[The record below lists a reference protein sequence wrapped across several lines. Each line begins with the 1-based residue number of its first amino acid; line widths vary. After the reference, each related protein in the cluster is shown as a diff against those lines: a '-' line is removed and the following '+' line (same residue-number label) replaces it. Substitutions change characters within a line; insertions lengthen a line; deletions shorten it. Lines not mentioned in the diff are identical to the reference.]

1 VTTRSRF
8 DKVVAAAIAFL
19 FGVLAFFLVGRE
31 VFVYSVF
38 LAPAW
43 GPVLLGAGAL
53 GGLWLA
59 VRGRGSARGFGT
71 GLLVGWLL
79 LAFWTSWMSVF
90 GLGFQP

>member
-1 VTTRSRF
+1 M
-8 DKVVAAAIAFL
+8 AGL
-19 FGVLAFFLVGRE
+19 FGILVFFLVGWE

-38 LAPAW
+38 LAPVW

-59 VRGRGSARGFGT
+59 VRGRRSAKGFGA
-71 GLLVGWLL
+71 GMLVGWLL
-79 LAFWTSWMSVF
+79 LAFWTSGMSVF